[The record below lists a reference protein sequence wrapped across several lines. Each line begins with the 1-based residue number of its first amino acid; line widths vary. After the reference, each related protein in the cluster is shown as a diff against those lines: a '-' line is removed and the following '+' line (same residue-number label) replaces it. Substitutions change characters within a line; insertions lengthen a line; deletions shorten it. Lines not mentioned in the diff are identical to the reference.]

1 VKRDIDLIRLILLEV
16 EKNENY
22 MQPIDIQAEGYS
34 PEQIAYH
41 VGLLG
46 DAGYLTL
53 SNKQHLRGFGVSPKS
68 LTWSGHEFLDATRS
82 GTVWHQ
88 LKARLKDQSVS
99 APLAVIQ
106 QLAVKLVGIQLGLGD
121 E

>member
-1 VKRDIDLIRLILLEV
+1 MKRDLDLIRLILLEV

-22 MQPIDIQAEGYS
+22 LRPIDVEAEGYS

-41 VGLLG
+41 IDLLG

-68 LTWSGHEFLDATRS
+68 LTWAGHEFLDATRS

-88 LKARLKDQSVS
+88 IKAQLKDQSVS

-106 QLAVKLVGIQLGLGD
+106 QLAIKLVGIRLGLD